1 MNAELAQLKLQLVAA
16 VKKNNMLDEQLNT
29 ELEKK
34 SSQLE
39 AESKTNEGL
48 LQQLRG
54 EENKSSL
61 LHQQLD
67 DEM

>member
-1 MNAELAQLKLQLVAA
+1 MNAELAQLKLQLDAA
-16 VKKNNMLDEQLNT
+16 MKKNTMLDEQLNT

-48 LQQLRG
+48 
-54 EENKSSL
+54 SSS
-61 LHQQLD
+61 
-67 DEM
+67 